1 MSNVDS
7 HHFDLPAPVVKA
19 WGMDAAKAFEHWLEN
34 KLLAAQFMSQ
44 VEIPASIARQKV
56 NVLMLEHVGGLLAAE
71 PTLIQLDTGHWA
83 WRVPVDL
90 AFPRY
95 GRVGRVAEIDVDAR
109 FGMIDYDDNRLE
121 QIRRKAKQLAEA
133 VLKSEAAAAP

>member
-1 MSNVDS
+1 MSNAGA
-7 HHFDLPAPVVKA
+7 HRFDLPAPVVKS
-19 WGMDAAKAFEHWLEN
+19 WGMDAAEAFEHWLDN
-34 KLLAAQFMSQ
+34 KLLAVRLKSQ

-71 PTLIQLDTGHWA
+71 PTLIQLETGHWV

-95 GRVGRVAEIDVDAR
+95 GRVGQVADLDVDAR

-121 QIRRKAKQLAEA
+121 QIRQKAHQMAEA
-133 VLKSEAAAAP
+133 VLKSEAATRS